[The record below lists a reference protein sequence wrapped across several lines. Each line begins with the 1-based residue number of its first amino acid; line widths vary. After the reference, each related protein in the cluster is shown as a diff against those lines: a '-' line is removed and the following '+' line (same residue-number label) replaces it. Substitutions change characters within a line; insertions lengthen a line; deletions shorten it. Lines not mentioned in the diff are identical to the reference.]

1 MENAKIILEDF
12 KKLNIF
18 ACNQKNDI
26 SKEEL
31 RSYFIKRNILS
42 ALGWQNIGKDIRLER
57 TVKGTNKRSDIICI
71 DNYGNITFVIEFK
84 KPSDDYLESSVY
96 LRTRYKIIS
105 KAKTIPLINA
115 VRLISNIAYL

>member
-1 MENAKIILEDF
+1 M
-12 KKLNIF
+12 NIF

-26 SKEEL
+26 SEEEL

-84 KPSDDYLESSVY
+84 KPSDE
-96 LRTRYKIIS
+96 T
-105 KAKTIPLINA
+105 P
-115 VRLISNIAYL
+115 